1 VSRISALGAHTV
13 SAAIQRV
20 ENRYGQSNLK
30 TTITKRR
37 MLAAVRSAAV
47 KTPAQLFFAGHALR
61 ASVPALVALAAA
73 VVGLLLTPA
82 GSASATDSAVVTI
95 GQLEAE
101 GFDVNVDRIGSAP
114 LSECTVTSVR
124 DPQEQTRVVRVDGRR
139 DRDRFIR
146 VVVNRTITVSL
157 DCSSR

>member
-1 VSRISALGAHTV
+1 MM
-13 SAAIQRV
+13 
-20 ENRYGQSNLK
+20 
-30 TTITKRR
+30 TTTTKRK
-37 MLAAVRSAAV
+37 MVAAARAAAV
-47 KTPAQLFFAGHALR
+47 KTPVLLFFAGHVMR
-61 ASVPALVALAAA
+61 ASLLALVTLAVVA
-73 VVGLLLTPA
+73 VGLLLTPT
-82 GSASATDSAVVTI
+82 GSASASDSAVVTI

-124 DPQEQTRVVRVDGRR
+124 NPQEQTRVVRVDGRR

>member
-1 VSRISALGAHTV
+1 MTTTTKTKMV
-13 SAAIQRV
+13 AAAR
-20 ENRYGQSNLK
+20 
-30 TTITKRR
+30 
-37 MLAAVRSAAV
+37 AAAV
-47 KTPAQLFFAGHALR
+47 KTPVLLFFAGHVMR
-61 ASVPALVALAAA
+61 ASLLALVTLAVVA
-73 VVGLLLTPA
+73 VGLLLTPT
-82 GSASATDSAVVTI
+82 GSASASDSAVVTI

-124 DPQEQTRVVRVDGRR
+124 NPQEQTRVVRVDGRR